1 MPDYRGCQKNVPI
14 EDLFSAATP
23 YAAILFSEHYYDKR
37 YKYERKRY
45 CRYKEKIMEA
55 KVLLVDDEKDF
66 LESMSERMRLRG
78 MDVTTASSAKEAL
91 AFIESDVFDA
101 VILDFQLPEMDGMAV
116 LKKIKT
122 RHPEAQIILLTGHA
136 SLERGVEAIKIGASD
151 YLEKPADMEALSK
164 KIKEA
169 KTEKM
174 LIVQKQQLDSVLDT
188 IKKYG
193 I

>member
-1 MPDYRGCQKNVPI
+1 
-14 EDLFSAATP
+14 
-23 YAAILFSEHYYDKR
+23 
-37 YKYERKRY
+37 
-45 CRYKEKIMEA
+45 MEA
-55 KVLLVDDEKDF
+55 KVLLVDDEQDF
-66 LESMSERMRLRG
+66 LDSMSERMRLRG

-91 AFIESDVFDA
+91 AVIESDFFDA
-101 VILDFQLPEMDGMAV
+101 VILDFQLPEMDGMVV
-116 LKKIKT
+116 LKKIKA

-169 KTEKM
+169 KAEKM
-174 LIVQKQQLDSVLDT
+174 LIVQKQQVDSVLDT

>member
-1 MPDYRGCQKNVPI
+1 
-14 EDLFSAATP
+14 
-23 YAAILFSEHYYDKR
+23 
-37 YKYERKRY
+37 
-45 CRYKEKIMEA
+45 MEA
-55 KVLLVDDEKDF
+55 KVLLVDDEKEF

-91 AFIESDVFDA
+91 AYIESDVFDA

-116 LKKIKT
+116 LKKIKAK
-122 RHPEAQIILLTGHA
+122 HPEAQIILLTGHA
-136 SLERGVEAIKIGASD
+136 SLQGGVEAIKVGASD

-164 KIKEA
+164 KIIEA

-174 LIVQKQQLDSVLDT
+174 LIVQKQQLSSVLDT

>member
-1 MPDYRGCQKNVPI
+1 
-14 EDLFSAATP
+14 
-23 YAAILFSEHYYDKR
+23 
-37 YKYERKRY
+37 
-45 CRYKEKIMEA
+45 MEA

-91 AFIESDVFDA
+91 ALIEIDVFDA

-116 LKKIKT
+116 LKKIKAK
-122 RHPEAQIILLTGHA
+122 HPEAQIILLTGHA

-151 YLEKPADMEALSK
+151 FLEKPADIEALSK

-169 KTEKM
+169 KAEKM
-174 LIVQKQQLDSVLDT
+174 LIVQKQQLDNVLDAF
-188 IKKYG
+188 KKYG
-193 I
+193 L

>member
-1 MPDYRGCQKNVPI
+1 
-14 EDLFSAATP
+14 
-23 YAAILFSEHYYDKR
+23 
-37 YKYERKRY
+37 
-45 CRYKEKIMEA
+45 MEA

-78 MDVTTASSAKEAL
+78 MDVITSSSAKEAL
-91 AFIESDVFDA
+91 EVIENDVFDA
-101 VILDFQLPEMDGMAV
+101 IILDIQLPEMDGMAV

-122 RHPEAQIILLTGHA
+122 KHPEAQVILLTGHA
-136 SLERGVEAIKIGASD
+136 SLEKGVEAIKIGASD

-169 KTEKM
+169 KATKM
-174 LIVQKQQLDSVLDT
+174 LIVRKQELDNVLDT

>member
-1 MPDYRGCQKNVPI
+1 
-14 EDLFSAATP
+14 
-23 YAAILFSEHYYDKR
+23 
-37 YKYERKRY
+37 
-45 CRYKEKIMEA
+45 MEA
-55 KVLLVDDEKDF
+55 RVLLVDDEEAF

-91 AFIESDVFDA
+91 VVIESDIFDA
-101 VILDFQLPEMDGMAV
+101 VILDIQLPEMDGMAV
-116 LKKIKT
+116 LKKIKAK
-122 RHPEAQIILLTGHA
+122 HPEAQIILLTGHA
-136 SLERGVEAIKIGASD
+136 SLEKGVEAMKIGASD
-151 YLEKPADMEALSK
+151 YLEKPADMETLSK

-174 LIVQKQQLDSVLDT
+174 LIVRKQQMDSVLDT

>member
-1 MPDYRGCQKNVPI
+1 
-14 EDLFSAATP
+14 
-23 YAAILFSEHYYDKR
+23 
-37 YKYERKRY
+37 
-45 CRYKEKIMEA
+45 MEA

-78 MDVTTASSAKEAL
+78 MDVITSSSAKEAL
-91 AFIESDVFDA
+91 EVIENDVFDA
-101 VILDFQLPEMDGMAV
+101 IILDIQLPEMDGMAV

-122 RHPEAQIILLTGHA
+122 KHPEAQVILLTGHA
-136 SLERGVEAIKIGASD
+136 SLEKGVEAIKIGASD
-151 YLEKPADMEALSK
+151 YLEKPTDIEALSR

-174 LIVQKQQLDSVLDT
+174 LIVHKQQLDSVLDT

>member
-1 MPDYRGCQKNVPI
+1 
-14 EDLFSAATP
+14 
-23 YAAILFSEHYYDKR
+23 
-37 YKYERKRY
+37 
-45 CRYKEKIMEA
+45 MEA

-78 MDVTTASSAKEAL
+78 MDVTMASSAKEAL
-91 AFIESDVFDA
+91 ALIEIDVFDA

-116 LKKIKT
+116 LKKIKA

-151 YLEKPADMEALSK
+151 FLEKPADIEALSK

-169 KTEKM
+169 KAEKM
-174 LIVQKQQLDSVLDT
+174 LIVQKQQLDNVLDAF
-188 IKKYG
+188 KKYG

>member
-1 MPDYRGCQKNVPI
+1 
-14 EDLFSAATP
+14 
-23 YAAILFSEHYYDKR
+23 
-37 YKYERKRY
+37 
-45 CRYKEKIMEA
+45 MEA
-55 KVLLVDDEKDF
+55 KVLLVDDEKDY

-91 AFIESDVFDA
+91 EFIESDFFDA
-101 VILDFQLPEMDGMAV
+101 VILDFQLPEMDGLAV
-116 LKKIKT
+116 LKQIKA

-136 SLERGVEAIKIGASD
+136 SLERGVEAMKGGASD

-169 KTEKM
+169 KAEKM
-174 LIVQKQQLDSVLDT
+174 TIVQKQQLDSVLDS

>member
-1 MPDYRGCQKNVPI
+1 
-14 EDLFSAATP
+14 
-23 YAAILFSEHYYDKR
+23 
-37 YKYERKRY
+37 
-45 CRYKEKIMEA
+45 MEA

-91 AFIESDVFDA
+91 AFIESDFFDA
-101 VILDFQLPEMDGMAV
+101 VILDFQLPEMDGLAV
-116 LKKIKT
+116 LKKIKA

-136 SLERGVEAIKIGASD
+136 SLERGVEAMKFGASD
-151 YLEKPADMEALSK
+151 FLEKPADIEALSK

-169 KTEKM
+169 KVEKM
-174 LIVQKQQLDSVLDT
+174 LIVQKQQLDNVLDAF
-188 IKKYG
+188 KKYG

>member
-1 MPDYRGCQKNVPI
+1 
-14 EDLFSAATP
+14 
-23 YAAILFSEHYYDKR
+23 
-37 YKYERKRY
+37 
-45 CRYKEKIMEA
+45 MEA
-55 KVLLVDDEKDF
+55 RVLLVDDEEAF

-91 AFIESDVFDA
+91 EVIESDIFDA
-101 VILDFQLPEMDGMAV
+101 VILDIQLPEMDGMAV
-116 LKKIKT
+116 LKKIKAK
-122 RHPEAQIILLTGHA
+122 HPEAQIILLTGHA
-136 SLERGVEAIKIGASD
+136 SLEKGVEAMKIGASD

-164 KIKEA
+164 KIKDA

>member
-1 MPDYRGCQKNVPI
+1 
-14 EDLFSAATP
+14 
-23 YAAILFSEHYYDKR
+23 
-37 YKYERKRY
+37 
-45 CRYKEKIMEA
+45 MEA
-55 KVLLVDDEKDF
+55 KVLLVDDEKDY

-91 AFIESDVFDA
+91 AFIESDFFDA
-101 VILDFQLPEMDGMAV
+101 VILDFQLPEMDGLAV

-136 SLERGVEAIKIGASD
+136 SLERGVEAMKGGASD
-151 YLEKPADMEALSK
+151 YLEKPADLDSLSE
-164 KIKEA
+164 KIKQA
-169 KTEKM
+169 KAEKM
-174 LIVQKQQLDSVLDT
+174 MVVQKQNLDSVLDT